1 MKKDSLKQYVTL
13 HQALLAEK
21 SELETRLAAIDLALN
36 SAPKTAP
43 SAKAP
48 KAPKAAKV
56 AVVAVAGKVAK
67 KKKKISAAGRAA
79 IAAAQ
84 VARWAKIKAAK
95 KA

>member
-13 HQALLAEK
+13 RQSLLAEK
-21 SELETRLAAIDLALN
+21 SELETRLAAIDLALD
-36 SAPKTAP
+36 S
-43 SAKAP
+43 
-48 KAPKAAKV
+48 APKAAKAAKV
-56 AVVAVAGKVAK
+56 APVAVAGKVAK

-84 VARWAKIKAAK
+84 KARWAKIKAAK

>member
-48 KAPKAAKV
+48 KAAKV